1 MTVPPHLDTMKKSPI
16 IGKDVSCVKSWSK
29 RELALAVLVIF
40 AAPAAPYIIFR
51 LWGDLM
57 SLFFGTVPLISTLLS
72 LFLYACIS
80 ALVTGV
86 PFFLWARRGRR
97 VWPWILV
104 LAVCLGLF
112 VLWGMNLNLMA
123 DITGY
128 YNTEATAFRLIYLI
142 VCYIGMLLGVALAAA
157 VAWVLRKINY

>member
-1 MTVPPHLDTMKKSPI
+1 M
-16 IGKDVSCVKSWSK
+16 
-29 RELALAVLVIF
+29 IF
-40 AAPAAPYIIFR
+40 AAVIAPYVVTRSLGR
-51 LWGDLM
+51 LLPG
-57 SLFFGTVPLISTLLS
+57 SATLFL
-72 LFLYACIS
+72 LFLYAWVA
-80 ALVTGV
+80 ALVMGV
-86 PFFLWARRGRR
+86 AFFFWARKGRR

-142 VCYIGMLLGVALAAA
+142 VCYIGMLAAAVLAAA

>member
-1 MTVPPHLDTMKKSPI
+1 M
-16 IGKDVSCVKSWSK
+16 KSWSK
-29 RELALAVLVIF
+29 RELALAVLVVL
-40 AAPAAPYIIFR
+40 AAVIAPYVVTRSLGR
-51 LWGDLM
+51 LLPG
-57 SLFFGTVPLISTLLS
+57 SVTLFL
-72 LFLYACIS
+72 LFLYAWVA

-142 VCYIGMLLGVALAAA
+142 VCYIGMLLGVALTAA
-157 VAWVLRKINY
+157 VAWVLHKINY

>member
-1 MTVPPHLDTMKKSPI
+1 M
-16 IGKDVSCVKSWSK
+16 KSWSK

-40 AAPAAPYIIFR
+40 AAVIAPYVVTRSLGR
-51 LWGDLM
+51 LLPG
-57 SLFFGTVPLISTLLS
+57 SATLFL
-72 LFLYACIS
+72 LFLYAWVA
-80 ALVTGV
+80 ALVMGV
-86 PFFLWARRGRR
+86 AFFFWARKGRR

>member
-1 MTVPPHLDTMKKSPI
+1 M
-16 IGKDVSCVKSWSK
+16 
-29 RELALAVLVIF
+29 LVIF
-40 AAPAAPYIIFR
+40 AAVIAPYVVTRSLGR
-51 LWGDLM
+51 LLPG
-57 SLFFGTVPLISTLLS
+57 SATLFL
-72 LFLYACIS
+72 LFLYAWVA
-80 ALVTGV
+80 ALVMGV
-86 PFFLWARRGRR
+86 AFFFWARKGRR

-142 VCYIGMLLGVALAAA
+142 VCYIGMLAAAVLAAA

>member
-1 MTVPPHLDTMKKSPI
+1 MTGPARLDTMKKSPI
-16 IGKDVSCVKSWSK
+16 IRKDVSCMKSWSK

-40 AAPAAPYIIFR
+40 AAVIAPYVVTRSLGR
-51 LWGDLM
+51 LLPG
-57 SLFFGTVPLISTLLS
+57 SATLFL
-72 LFLYACIS
+72 LFLYAWVA
-80 ALVTGV
+80 ALVMGV
-86 PFFLWARRGRR
+86 AFFFWARKGRR

-142 VCYIGMLLGVALAAA
+142 VCYIGMLAAAVLAAA

>member
-1 MTVPPHLDTMKKSPI
+1 M
-16 IGKDVSCVKSWSK
+16 KSWSK

-40 AAPAAPYIIFR
+40 AAVIAPYVVTRSLGR
-51 LWGDLM
+51 LLPG
-57 SLFFGTVPLISTLLS
+57 SATLFL
-72 LFLYACIS
+72 LFLYAWVA
-80 ALVTGV
+80 ALVMGV
-86 PFFLWARRGRR
+86 AFFFWARKGRR

-142 VCYIGMLLGVALAAA
+142 VCYIGMLAAAVLAAA
-157 VAWVLRKINY
+157 VAWVLHKINY

>member
-1 MTVPPHLDTMKKSPI
+1 M
-16 IGKDVSCVKSWSK
+16 KSWSK

-40 AAPAAPYIIFR
+40 AAVIAPYVVTRSLGR
-51 LWGDLM
+51 LLPG
-57 SLFFGTVPLISTLLS
+57 SATLFL
-72 LFLYACIS
+72 LFLYAWVA

-142 VCYIGMLLGVALAAA
+142 VCYIGMLLGVALTAA
-157 VAWVLRKINY
+157 VAWVLHKINY

>member
-1 MTVPPHLDTMKKSPI
+1 M
-16 IGKDVSCVKSWSK
+16 KSWSK

-40 AAPAAPYIIFR
+40 AAVIAPYVVTRSLGR
-51 LWGDLM
+51 LLPG
-57 SLFFGTVPLISTLLS
+57 SATLFL
-72 LFLYACIS
+72 LFLYAWVA
-80 ALVTGV
+80 ALVMGV
-86 PFFLWARRGRR
+86 AFFFWARKGRR
-97 VWPWILV
+97 GWPWILG
-104 LAVCLGLF
+104 LAGCLGLF

-142 VCYIGMLLGVALAAA
+142 VCYIGMLAAAVLAAA